1 MGEGVGAM
9 GQLGFVSI
17 LLLMAGMMV
26 ASWIAVRC
34 GIRASIDKERNGEE
48 GSGRLA
54 KDIET

>member
-1 MGEGVGAM
+1 M

-26 ASWIAVRC
+26 AAWIAVRC